1 MQLWVHVPSLRV
13 ALKHERHSKLLS
25 LHCFVRIRS
34 SDRGFP
40 EDDVAKVWTLIIFFY
55 LFVELIDFPKQIND
69 TQLGECSYIFNS
81 TFCPSIVP
89 KIVYLKIPWLK
100 NQLTSLKTTTK
111 HHASLRLVKRLE
123 IHVPSFILPKRNMK
137 KTWTWKSNLEL
148 AALRLVEKASIIY
161 LNYWPDLILPR
172 ATFKDLKTRGLISQS
187 DYRTLNFS
195 MLYDTSEWN
204 NVDLMVMA
212 RLNEKIVLNGHQ
224 AISLTLARPDLLPPT
239 WWVLTMIF
247 NTCFSTTYCTVYTA

>member
-1 MQLWVHVPSLRV
+1 MQLWVHVPTLRV
-13 ALKHERHSKLLS
+13 APKHERHPKLLS

-34 SDRGFP
+34 SDRGLR
-40 EDDVAKVWTLIIFFY
+40 EDVVTKVWTLMIF
-55 LFVELIDFPKQIND
+55 LLVCCTHWFPQANQWH
-69 TQLGECSYIFNS
+69 TARRVFNS

-100 NQLTSLKTTTK
+100 NQLASLKTTTK

-204 NVDLMVMA
+204 NVDLIVMA
-212 RLNEKIVLNGHQ
+212 RLNEKIVLNGQ
-224 AISLTLARPDLLPPT
+224 AVISLTLARPDLLPPT

-247 NTCFSTTYCTVYTA
+247 NTGFSTNY